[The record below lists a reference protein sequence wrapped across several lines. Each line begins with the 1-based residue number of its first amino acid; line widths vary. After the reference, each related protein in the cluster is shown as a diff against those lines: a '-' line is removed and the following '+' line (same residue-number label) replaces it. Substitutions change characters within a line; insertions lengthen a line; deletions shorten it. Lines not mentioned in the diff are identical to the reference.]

1 MQSSARPTQTGPDR
15 WKVFVLVATGVF
27 MATLDGSIVN
37 VSLHAIARH
46 FGVVVG
52 PLVSWVVLAYLVV
65 VASLLLTVGRLA
77 DLFGHRLIWTLGLLV
92 FTAGSAL
99 CGWAPSLAMLIGAR
113 AIQGIGGALLMAI
126 GPALLLTAFPPTQ
139 RGRAI
144 GLHAVVVSVGVS
156 SGPVLGGL
164 VTERLGFRA
173 IFYLNLPIGLL
184 GALMTWLWLPQ
195 SEPKAA
201 RFDVPGAL
209 LLAIAFGTLTSGLS
223 LGGELGFGSP
233 IPLALIA
240 CAALSF
246 ALLLRHEARHAHPI
260 VDLSLFRDRVFA
272 AATVSLV
279 LSFLASYAL
288 SLLLPLF
295 LQQLRGL
302 SLEQTGWFLTPL
314 PLTIAVLSPLSG
326 ALSDRMGTRL
336 LAALGMLLLSV
347 GLGLL
352 TLIGPETGLSLVVA
366 ALVLAGLGQAIFRA
380 PNNSA
385 LMGAAPAHRQGV
397 ASSLLATARVVGQ
410 SLSVAIASAIFGL
423 SGSAEAGRRLALAEP
438 GLDVGVAQQ
447 QFLVGYRRA
456 LWVMAAIALASAAS
470 SLMRKPRP
478 TPSP

>member
-1 MQSSARPTQTGPDR
+1 MGPGR
-15 WKVFVLVATGVF
+15 WRVFALVATGVF

-37 VSLHAIARH
+37 VSLHAIAQH

-65 VASLLLTVGRLA
+65 VTSLLLTVGRLA

-113 AIQGIGGALLMAI
+113 AIQGVGGALLMAI
-126 GPALLLTAFPPTQ
+126 GPALLLSAFPPTQ

-173 IFYLNLPIGLL
+173 IFYLNLPIGLV
-184 GALMTWLWLPQ
+184 GALLTWLWLPHTA
-195 SEPKAA
+195 PKAA
-201 RFDVPGAL
+201 RFDIFGAL
-209 LLAIAFGTLTSGLS
+209 LLAIAFGALTSGLS
-223 LGGELGFGSP
+223 LGGELGFGAP
-233 IPLALIA
+233 VAVALLV
-240 CAALSF
+240 CAGLSF
-246 ALLLRHEARHAHPI
+246 MLLLRHEARHAHPI

-288 SLLLPLF
+288 SFLLPLF

-326 ALSDRMGTRL
+326 ALSDRMGTRF
-336 LAALGMLLLSV
+336 LAAVGMLLLSV
-347 GLGLL
+347 GLALL
-352 TLIGPETGLSLVVA
+352 TLIGPETGLSLVVF

-397 ASSLLATARVVGQ
+397 ASGLLATARVVGQ
-410 SLSVAIASAIFGL
+410 SLSVAVASAIFGL
-423 SGSAEAGRRLALAEP
+423 SGSAEAGRRLALGAP
-438 GLDVGVAQQ
+438 GLDVGVAQH

-456 LWVMAAIALASAAS
+456 LWAMAAIALASAVS

-478 TPSP
+478 TPTA